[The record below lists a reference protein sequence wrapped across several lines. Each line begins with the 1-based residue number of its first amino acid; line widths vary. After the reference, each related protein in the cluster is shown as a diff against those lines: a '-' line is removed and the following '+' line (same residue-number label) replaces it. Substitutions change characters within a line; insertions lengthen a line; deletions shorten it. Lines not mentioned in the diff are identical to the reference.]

1 MIVVTTPTGNIGQQI
16 LYGILDSGVPVRV
29 IARDP
34 ARLPSDIRKYVE
46 VIEGSHGDAGVVE
59 RAFEGADS
67 VFWLVPP
74 DSKANSVD
82 AAYVDFTRPTD
93 GADRQKDRGQTA
105 AETHSGIPKCRSDG
119 ERVSQPQR
127 GRDPARGTTFASA
140 QQPRARRTRP
150 RARATWTPLRSIR
163 R

>member
-34 ARLPSDIRKYVE
+34 ARLPSDIRKHVE

-74 DSKANSVD
+74 
-82 AAYVDFTRPTD
+82 
-93 GADRQKDRGQTA
+93 
-105 AETHSGIPKCRSDG
+105 
-119 ERVSQPQR
+119 
-127 GRDPARGTTFASA
+127 
-140 QQPRARRTRP
+140 
-150 RARATWTPLRSIR
+150 
-163 R
+163 